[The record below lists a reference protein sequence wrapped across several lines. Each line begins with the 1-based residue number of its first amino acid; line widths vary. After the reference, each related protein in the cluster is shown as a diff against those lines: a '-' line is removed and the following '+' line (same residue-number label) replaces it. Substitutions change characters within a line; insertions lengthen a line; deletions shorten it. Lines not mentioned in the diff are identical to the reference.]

1 MPHEFAV
8 GYFWHRKDWFDEK
21 KIAAPK
27 TWDEFVAVGKEFTKD
42 PVWGTTEGMKK
53 PGLTFVYLA
62 YLAAQAGGDIFKFD
76 EGTANGIPVRV

>member
-1 MPHEFAV
+1 MSSLQ
-8 GYFWHRKDWFDEK
+8 
-21 KIAAPK
+21 I
-27 TWDEFVAVGKEFTKD
+27 GKEFTKD

-76 EGTANGIPVRV
+76 EGTAKAFQYCV